1 MAKKMEVRE
10 GDYLTVRL
18 PVRVARDEP
27 LDDQIVTLELFG
39 QRISGPLGLAPG
51 VKHEKGVNWPG

>member
-39 QRISGPLGLAPG
+39 QRISGPLELAPV
-51 VKHEKGVNWPG
+51 VKHEKGVNRPE